1 MTGGTI
7 ITRCPGCATA
17 FRASESQLTA
27 RDGQVR
33 CGRCE
38 AIFDATEHAV
48 PAVPPSAPQP
58 AEHPNDSNSPPPP
71 NLPEVLI
78 LTPAPAQDTATAI
91 EESTTADTPKADVD
105 VQASS
110 VDPNLE
116 FDFERSPKPAGA
128 ARARFS
134 WAALVVLACVL
145 AAQIA
150 YHFRGDISLAF
161 PAVKPYVL
169 ELCADL
175 GCDLP
180 LPRRS
185 DLMSIESSDLQAD
198 TINPNVMVLSAT
210 LRNRAPYAQLPPALE
225 LTLTDPQDLPAA
237 RRVLAATDYLARG
250 ATQDL
255 FPASTEISVK
265 VFFDASAV
273 KATGYRLYL
282 FYP

>member
-1 MTGGTI
+1 
-7 ITRCPGCATA
+7 
-17 FRASESQLTA
+17 
-27 RDGQVR
+27 
-33 CGRCE
+33 
-38 AIFDATEHAV
+38 
-48 PAVPPSAPQP
+48 
-58 AEHPNDSNSPPPP
+58 
-71 NLPEVLI
+71 LPEVLI

-225 LTLTDPQDLPAA
+225 LTLTDPQGLPVA